1 MGRTMNYYF
10 TGILILGFVFLAFCM
25 KPEACGNCGLYS
37 NKRSF
42 CGRWGSKGVKDTYV
56 CHEWRKRFFKR

>member
-25 KPEACGNCGLYS
+25 KPL
-37 NKRSF
+37 
-42 CGRWGSKGVKDTYV
+42 
-56 CHEWRKRFFKR
+56 